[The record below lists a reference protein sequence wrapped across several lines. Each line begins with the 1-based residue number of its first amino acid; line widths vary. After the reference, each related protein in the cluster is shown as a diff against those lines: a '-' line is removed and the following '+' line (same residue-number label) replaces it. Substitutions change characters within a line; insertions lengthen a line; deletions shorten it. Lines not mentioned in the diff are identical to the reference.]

1 MAIVAGFG
9 VGCDSVARWDSVVER
24 YSVVEWGECC
34 LRTVNLG
41 TAFRSRA
48 SLRFLRGGVFERMFL
63 AKDVVIVLS
72 EPVSFVANV
81 LKQA

>member
-9 VGCDSVARWDSVVER
+9 VGCDSVARWDSIVERDSVVER
-24 YSVVEWGECC
+24 GECW

-48 SLRFLRGGVFERMFL
+48 SLRFWRGGVFEGVFL
-63 AKDVVIVLS
+63 AKDVVVVLS
-72 EPVSFVANV
+72 EPVCFVANV
-81 LKQA
+81 LKQT